1 MKKFEFR
8 VLCITILGL
17 CLLVIS
23 MGMRIESLQD
33 ELDTKQRHS
42 KTSTEDVPTVSDS
55 LSDGSYCC
63 MERLR

>member
-1 MKKFEFR
+1 MRKFEFR
-8 VLCITILGL
+8 VLSITTLVLCI
-17 CLLVIS
+17 LVIA
-23 MGMRIESLQD
+23 MGMRIESLKD

>member
-1 MKKFEFR
+1 MRKFEFR
-8 VLCITILGL
+8 ILSITILGL
-17 CLLVIS
+17 CLLVMT

-55 LSDGSYCC
+55 LSDGGCCC